1 MDKLLKLLNE
11 NARLSCQQLAVM
23 LNTTEESVREQ
34 IAAYE
39 KEGVIR
45 GYNTIINWEKAD
57 ANHASALIELKVSP
71 KRDRGFDEI
80 ANRIMQFE
88 EVESVYLMSGG
99 FDLAVRVNGQSMQE
113 IAMFVAKRLSTL
125 ESVLSTATHFILTR
139 YKEGGVIL
147 ESENEQDERR
157 SVLCD

>member
-11 NARLSCQQLAVM
+11 NARLSCSQLAVM
-23 LNTTEESVREQ
+23 LNTTEHDVEER

-45 GYNTIINWEKAD
+45 GYSTIVNWEKAD
-57 ANHASALIELKVSP
+57 ANHASALIELRVTP

-80 ANRIMQFE
+80 AGRIMQFE
-88 EVESVYLMSGG
+88 EVESVCLMSGG
-99 FDLAVRVNGQSMQE
+99 FDLAVRVNGKSMQE

-125 ESVLSTATHFILTR
+125 DSVLSTATHFVLTR

-147 ESENEQDERR
+147 ETDKEQDERR